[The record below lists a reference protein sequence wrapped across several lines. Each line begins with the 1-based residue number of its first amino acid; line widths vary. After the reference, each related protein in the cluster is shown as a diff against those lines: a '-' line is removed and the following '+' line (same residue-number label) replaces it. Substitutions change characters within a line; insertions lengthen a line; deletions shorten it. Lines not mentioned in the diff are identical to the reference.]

1 MITDIIGSLR
11 AEREAGDN
19 LAQDVIARLDRHIRD
34 LETTK
39 EWIRVEFGARSLAL
53 GAIVG
58 DEDPIKVEENTGN
71 IQISGDEV
79 APSDQPHEGAS
90 DSYRS

>member
-19 LAQDVIARLDRHIRD
+19 LLIDVIARLDRHIRD
-34 LETTK
+34 LEQTK
-39 EWIRVEFGARSLAL
+39 EWIRVEFGTRSLAI

-58 DEDPIKVEENTGN
+58 DEPEVEEQTAP
-71 IQISGDEV
+71 IQISDDDGGPPDQGT
-79 APSDQPHEGAS
+79 SDT
-90 DSYRS
+90 YRS